1 MSDTRLSVGL
11 DPARSVVVEACAG
24 SGKTWLLVS
33 RLVRLLIAGIS
44 PKHILAITYTRKAA
58 REIEERLR
66 QFLAELATL
75 PDDAAVD
82 FLSLR
87 GLSREE
93 AVAALPRARVVLE
106 TVLQADPPI
115 TITTFHGW
123 FARLLSGAPLESGLA
138 GLSLDE
144 NTHPLLAEAWARV
157 ASDCGAAPD
166 SPVAQSLLWLYERIG
181 AYQTSVLLDAF
192 VERRAEWQAWYTACG
207 SPEEAVTAT
216 LASFGDGA
224 SPTRRFVESIW
235 VDEAR
240 ALAAGIAANGKRGAD
255 AAAKLQQGIAL
266 CGDAVSHERAFELIR
281 DAVLTSKNEARALS
295 VVKALASTLGED
307 GVDRLLRQHADLCA
321 AVTQVLGELEDLR
334 NRELN
339 EHALRVGVALLDAFT
354 RIKRLRRVIDF
365 TDLECEVDR
374 LLAHEEYGAFMQA
387 RLDAR
392 YRQILLDE
400 FQDTNP
406 MQWRILQAWLSAYGA
421 DAQRPCVFLVGDPKQ
436 SIYRFRRAEP
446 KLFEAAARFF
456 EVHYDAVRIRND
468 HTRRNAQPV
477 IDVVNA
483 VFEREVLF
491 EGFQP
496 QTADRADWPGRVDA
510 LPLVYVTEDETL
522 GEEGIRNPLHEAVQV
537 SEDLRRADEARQ
549 VIDWLGA
556 FVGRRIIFGKDGRPR
571 AARYGD
577 VMILTRRAT
586 ILGPLTSALRE
597 SGIPFTSPGRGG
609 LLLTLEAADLLALM
623 DFLADPADN
632 LAFAHV
638 LRTPAFDVHDDVLL
652 RIAADR
658 PALWWQA
665 ARRMARE
672 EPESPLA
679 GIVAELSDWI
689 GAARHLPAHDLL
701 DRIFHRAHWFER
713 YRARVPAALWP
724 GVRANL
730 EALLELTLSV
740 DAGRYPSLSRL
751 RDELRRLSDSRDGDA
766 PSEGLIQP
774 SDEGEGRLRIMTVH
788 AAKGL
793 EAPIVLL
800 LDAHARTTPASGYG
814 VVLDWPADSLTPA
827 HFSLLGRYSERGAA
841 RRALFDAEEAA
852 AAREELNLL
861 YVAMTRAQQ
870 VFAVSGIAPARG
882 DLAQSHYLRVQAATQ
897 TIGAEELPQ
906 AAEAMP
912 TIAVTHPI
920 VPTAAVGVPRAVG
933 TARVAV
939 GDSAGQSFGR
949 ALHAYLESA
958 TQDRPLPAL
967 EPAHR
972 DTVPAAARAIL
983 DKPGLRRF
991 FDSTQYVRAA
1001 NELAFMTQDGKLG
1014 RIDRWVDM
1022 GDVLWV
1028 LDYKSGK
1035 LTDAPLDQYRAQLL
1049 GYRDI
1054 IAALFAGRTVRC
1066 LLVFTDGSEWALDI
1080 D

>member
-1 MSDTRLSVGL
+1 MSDSRLSIGL

-33 RLVRLLIAGIS
+33 RLVRLLIAGVP

-66 QFLAELATL
+66 QFLGELATL
-75 PDDAAVD
+75 PDEAAID
-82 FLSLR
+82 FLRQR
-87 GLSREE
+87 GLSGDE
-93 AVAALPRARVVLE
+93 AVAALPRARVALENVLH
-106 TVLQADPPI
+106 ADPPI

-138 GLSLDE
+138 GLTLDE
-144 NTHPLLAEAWARV
+144 NTRPLLAEAWARL
-157 ASDCGAAPD
+157 ASDCGAAPE
-166 SPVAQSLLWLYERIG
+166 SAVAQSLLWLYGRIG
-181 AYQTSVLLDAF
+181 AYQTNVLLDAF
-192 VERRAEWQAWYTACG
+192 VERRAEWQAWCVACG
-207 SPEEAVTAT
+207 SPDDAVVAT
-216 LASFGDGA
+216 LASFGDGTP
-224 SPTRRFVESIW
+224 PTRDFVASIW
-235 VDEAR
+235 VKEAR
-240 ALAAGIAANGKRGAD
+240 ALAAGVAANGKRGAE
-255 AAAKLQQGIAL
+255 AAAKLEQGIAL
-266 CGDAVSHERAFELIR
+266 CAEADAHEQAFEVIR
-281 DAVLTSKNEARALS
+281 EAVLTGKNEPRALT
-295 VVKALASTLGED
+295 VVKALATTLGED
-307 GVDRLLRQHADLCA
+307 GVDRLLRQHADFCA
-321 AVTQVLGELEDLR
+321 AVTHVLGQLEDQR

-339 EHALRVGVALLDAFT
+339 EHALRVGVALLEAFT

-374 LLAHEEYGAFMQA
+374 LLAHEEYGAFLQA

-421 DAQRPCVFLVGDPKQ
+421 DAQRPSVFLVGDPKQ

-446 KLFEAAARFF
+446 RLFEAAARFF
-456 EVHYDAVRIRND
+456 QDHYGAVRIRND

-477 IDVVNA
+477 IDAVNA
-483 VFEREVLF
+483 VFTDAAAF

-496 QTADRADWPGRVDA
+496 QTAERTQWPGRVDA
-510 LPLVYVTEDETL
+510 LPLVHVTEDEAAAGGDT
-522 GEEGIRNPLHEAVQV
+522 RNPLLEAVQA

-549 VIDWLGA
+549 IVDWLGTL
-556 FVGRRIIFGKDGRPR
+556 VGHRLILGKDGRPR
-571 AARYGD
+571 TARYGD
-577 VMILTRRAT
+577 VMILTRRTT
-586 ILGPLTSALRE
+586 ILGPLTSTLRE
-597 SGIPFTSPGRGG
+597 AGIPFTSPGRGG

-638 LRTPAFDVHDDVLL
+638 LRTPAFDVDDDVLL

-672 EPESPLA
+672 EPDGTLA
-679 GIVAELSDWI
+679 AMVSELSTWI
-689 GAARHLPAHDLL
+689 EAARHLPAHDLL

-774 SDEGEGRLRIMTVH
+774 SDEGDGRLRIMTVH

-800 LDAHARTTPASGYG
+800 LDAHARSTPPAGYG
-814 VVLDWPADSLTPA
+814 VALDWPAEASIPA
-827 HFSLLGRYSERGAA
+827 HFSLLGRYSERGLA
-841 RRALFDAEEAA
+841 RQALFEADEAA

-861 YVAMTRAQQ
+861 YVAMTRAEQ
-870 VFAVSGIAPARG
+870 VFAVSGIAPAKG
-882 DLAQSHYLRVQAATQ
+882 DLAQSHYLRVQAAVA
-897 TIGAEELPQ
+897 GRPAMALPEAPAALPRPETPAVPPRQ
-906 AAEAMP
+906 A
-912 TIAVTHPI
+912 
-920 VPTAAVGVPRAVG
+920 TAPRAVG
-933 TARVAV
+933 SARVA
-939 GDSAGQSFGR
+939 GSDSAAQSFGR

-958 TQDRPLPAL
+958 TQARPLPVL

-972 DTVPAAARAIL
+972 DTVPTAAQAIL
-983 DKPGLRRF
+983 AKPGLRRF
-991 FDSTQYVRAA
+991 FDPAQYVRAA
-1001 NELAFMTQDGKLG
+1001 NELAFMTRAGALG
-1014 RIDRWVDM
+1014 RIDRWVDT
-1022 GDVLWV
+1022 GDSLWI

-1035 LTDAPLDQYRAQLL
+1035 LAGAPLAQYRAQLVE
-1049 GYRDI
+1049 YRDI
-1054 IAALFAGRTVRC
+1054 IAALFAGREVRC
-1066 LLVFTDGSEWALDI
+1066 LLVFTDGSEWELDI